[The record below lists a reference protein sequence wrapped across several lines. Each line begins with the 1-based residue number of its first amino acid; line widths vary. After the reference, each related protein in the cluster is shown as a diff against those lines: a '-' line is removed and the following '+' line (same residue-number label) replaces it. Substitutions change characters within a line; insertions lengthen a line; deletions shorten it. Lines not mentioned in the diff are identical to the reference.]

1 MMDCFASLLDKIEKK
16 KKCKYKKNLKIQKK
30 KHSILLVSVF

>member
-1 MMDCFASLLDKIEKK
+1 MMDCFASLLDKIKKK

-30 KHSILLVSVF
+30 NIVFYW